1 MSPWKRK
8 SSWFRRVRMSDEND
22 ENIVLDEELRDESL
36 DGEDE
41 ED

>member
-1 MSPWKRK
+1 
-8 SSWFRRVRMSDEND
+8 MSDEND